1 MKLGSGRCLTGVDAS
16 SQGSS
21 TCGAVDEES
30 THESVHM
37 LRLGAAQCA
46 ADDAR
51 DPGPAIEVLALHG
64 LGVLLAS
71 LRLLGM
77 ERPLGGSPAVGGR
90 CRDAQRC
97 QQLLELQADV
107 GRSPAEYL
115 RQDLPRMRLHGV
127 SEPTRVR
134 FVAHV
139 TPHGVQ
145 LCGAP
150 PTAIQCLRAADLPPP
165 PAREAGSAP
174 RVRARAGTQGPF
186 FPRVANLTRE
196 QYKGLPCAFL
206 RVQ

>member
-1 MKLGSGRCLTGVDAS
+1 MKLGSGRCRTGVDAS
-16 SQGSS
+16 AQGSS

-30 THESVHM
+30 THESMHG
-37 LRLGAAQCA
+37 LRLGAAQSA

-51 DPGPAIEVLALHG
+51 DPGPEIAVLALHG
-64 LGVLLAS
+64 LGALLAS
-71 LRLLGM
+71 WRLLGM

-90 CRDAQRC
+90 CRAAKRC

-127 SEPTRVR
+127 PQPARVR
-134 FVAHV
+134 FAAHV

-150 PTAIQCLRAADLPPP
+150 PTAIPCLRAADLPPP
-165 PAREAGSAP
+165 PAWEAGPAP
-174 RVRARAGTQGPF
+174 VVRARAATRGPY
-186 FPRVANLTRE
+186 A
-196 QYKGLPCAFL
+196 
-206 RVQ
+206 